1 MHLAKQLRGRKLMV
15 RFPDESVR
23 FSPLSRPCRLW
34 DSYIFLLNVYV
45 EVSLAREQSRQ
56 SVSLTI
62 ELHIL
67 PRLGVCTVLLQ
78 PLSVS
83 L

>member
-1 MHLAKQLRGRKLMV
+1 MHLAKQLRGRKSMV

-23 FSPLSRPCRLW
+23 FSPLSRPCQLW
-34 DSYIFLLNVYV
+34 DSYNFLLNVYV
-45 EVSLAREQSRQ
+45 EVFLAREQ
-56 SVSLTI
+56 SLTI

-78 PLSVS
+78 PLSIP